1 MKKILLGSL
10 ILCIA
15 AISISIFQISCSKV
29 TANPLNVTQTGKIIY
44 FTEYY
49 TVNAKMWIANYDGT
63 NATQIPLTLPPNVV
77 YDNSVNYQT
86 LRISP
91 DGQKIFFS
99 ARDNTLPVNKPAIYS
114 CDISGNNVTL
124 IVSSPLGGIY
134 LGQAF

>member
-1 MKKILLGSL
+1 MKKLLLGS
-10 ILCIA
+10 IIMCIA

-29 TANPLNVTQTGKIIY
+29 TANPINTTQTGKIIY
-44 FTEYY
+44 FTEYP
-49 TVNAKMWIANYDGT
+49 TTNAKLWIANYDGT
-63 NATQIPLTLPPNVV
+63 NATLIPLTLPPNVV

-91 DGQKIFFS
+91 DGQTIFFS
-99 ARDNTLPVNKPAIYS
+99 ARDITLPANKPAIYS